1 LVQTVRLLTPWT
13 LDLQNVGK
21 IAFIISNMLD
31 KIEPFSNSLG
41 HSMTVFFGYGRVSTD
56 TQSTDNQRVELAQ
69 AGYPIPDEFWFSD
82 HGVSGKTCATQRPE
96 FSNLLTRI
104 RSGETLVVS
113 KLDRLGRDAVDV
125 MQTIRLLSDR
135 KVKVVVIQLGNT
147 DLTSPPGKMLLT
159 MLAAVAEMERD
170 LLVER
175 TQAGLQ
181 RAKAQGKKL
190 GRPAK
195 TTDTQ
200 RKSIRD
206 DLKKGVSVSQ
216 MARQHSVSRATVI
229 GIRDS
234 AT

>member
-1 LVQTVRLLTPWT
+1 
-13 LDLQNVGK
+13 
-21 IAFIISNMLD
+21 MLD
-31 KIEPFSNSLG
+31 KIEPFSNSLEQ
-41 HSMTVFFGYGRVSTD
+41 SMAVFFGYGRVSTD

-104 RSGETLVVS
+104 RSDETLVVS

-125 MQTIRLLSDR
+125 MQTIRLLGER
-135 KVKVVVIQLGNT
+135 KVKVVVLQLGST
-147 DLTSPPGKMLLT
+147 DLTSAAGKLLLT

-195 TTDTQ
+195 TTDAQ
-200 RKSIRD
+200 RQSIRD
-206 DLKKGVSVSQ
+206 DLKSGISVSQ
-216 MARQHSVSRATVI
+216 MARQHLVSRATVI
-229 GIRDS
+229 GIRDNV
-234 AT
+234 AH

>member
-1 LVQTVRLLTPWT
+1 
-13 LDLQNVGK
+13 
-21 IAFIISNMLD
+21 
-31 KIEPFSNSLG
+31 
-41 HSMTVFFGYGRVSTD
+41 MTVFFGYGRVSTD
-56 TQSTDNQRVELAQ
+56 TQSTDNQRIELAQ
-69 AGYPIPDEFWFSD
+69 AGYQIPDEFWFSD
-82 HGVSGKTCATQRPE
+82 RGISGKTCAAQRPE
-96 FSNLLTRI
+96 FGNLLSKI

-125 MQTIRLLSDR
+125 MQTIRLLDDH
-135 KVKVVVIQLGNT
+135 KVKVIVVQLGST
-147 DLTSPPGKMLLT
+147 DLTSTAGKLLLT

-200 RKSIRD
+200 RHSIRA
-206 DLKKGVSVSQ
+206 DLKSGISVSQ
-216 MARQHSVSRATVI
+216 MARQHAVSRATVI

-234 AT
+234 ATCK

>member
-1 LVQTVRLLTPWT
+1 
-13 LDLQNVGK
+13 
-21 IAFIISNMLD
+21 MLD
-31 KIEPFSNSLG
+31 KIVLFSNSLD
-41 HSMTVFFGYGRVSTD
+41 HAMTVFFGYGRVSTD
-56 TQSTDNQRVELAQ
+56 TQSTENQRVELAQ
-69 AGYPIPDEFWFSD
+69 AGYQIPDEFWFSD
-82 HGVSGKTCATQRPE
+82 QGISGKTCATQRPQ
-96 FSNLLTRI
+96 FGTLLSKI

-125 MQTIRLLSDR
+125 MQTIRLLGDR
-135 KVKVVVIQLGNT
+135 NVKVIVLQLGST
-147 DLTSPPGKMLLT
+147 DLTSAAGKLLLT

-195 TTDTQ
+195 TTGEQ
-200 RKSIRD
+200 RQSIRA
-206 DLKKGVSVSQ
+206 DLKSGISVSQ
-216 MARQHSVSRATVI
+216 LARQHAVSRATVI

-234 AT
+234 AAG

>member
-1 LVQTVRLLTPWT
+1 
-13 LDLQNVGK
+13 
-21 IAFIISNMLD
+21 MLD

-96 FSNLLTRI
+96 FSNLLSKI
-104 RSGETLVVS
+104 RKDETLVVS

-125 MQTIRLLSDR
+125 MQTIRLLEGR
-135 KVKVVVIQLGNT
+135 EVKVIVLQLGIT

-195 TTDTQ
+195 TTDAQ
-200 RKSIRD
+200 RQSIRD
-206 DLKKGVSVSQ
+206 DLKCGMSVSQ
-216 MARQHSVSRATVI
+216 MARQYSVSRATVI

-234 AT
+234 AIC

>member
-1 LVQTVRLLTPWT
+1 
-13 LDLQNVGK
+13 
-21 IAFIISNMLD
+21 
-31 KIEPFSNSLG
+31 
-41 HSMTVFFGYGRVSTD
+41 MTVFFGYGRVSTG
-56 TQSTDNQRVELAQ
+56 TQSTENQRMELAQ

-82 HGVSGKTCATQRPE
+82 QGVSGKTCAAQRPE

-125 MQTIRLLSDR
+125 MQTIRLLGDR
-135 KVKVVVIQLGNT
+135 NVKVVVLQLGST
-147 DLTSPPGKMLLT
+147 DLTSAAGKLLLT

-195 TTDTQ
+195 TTDVQ
-200 RKSIRD
+200 RQSIRD
-206 DLKKGVSVSQ
+206 DLKTGISVSQ
-216 MARQHSVSRATVI
+216 MARQYSVSRATVI
-229 GIRDS
+229 GIRDRS
-234 AT
+234 TC

>member
-1 LVQTVRLLTPWT
+1 
-13 LDLQNVGK
+13 
-21 IAFIISNMLD
+21 
-31 KIEPFSNSLG
+31 
-41 HSMTVFFGYGRVSTD
+41 MTVFFGYGRVSTE

-69 AGYPIPDEFWFSD
+69 AGYQIPDEFWFAD
-82 HGVSGKTCATQRPE
+82 KGISGKTCAMERPQ
-96 FSNLLTRI
+96 FGILLSKI

-125 MQTIRLLSDR
+125 MQTIRLLGDR
-135 KVKVVVIQLGNT
+135 SVKVIVLQLGST
-147 DLTSPPGKMLLT
+147 DLTSAAGKLLLT

-195 TTDTQ
+195 TTSEQ
-200 RKSIRD
+200 RQSIRA
-206 DLKKGVSVSQ
+206 DLNRGISVSQ
-216 MARQHSVSRATVI
+216 LARQHAVSRATVI

-234 AT
+234 ATS